1 MAILLGC
8 KAQYPA
14 LETVKKV
21 DLEKYAGKW
30 YEIAT
35 IPQGFQKGCICSMAE
50 YKTNPKGYV
59 EVYNSCRKNIPD
71 GKLKTVKGKAFPVKG
86 TGNSKLKVQFFWP
99 FRADYWIVELA
110 PDYSHAA
117 VGNKSRE
124 YLWILSRTPGLP
136 DSTYQS
142 LLDKLEKKQFDVSM
156 LQKTRQNCE

>member
-1 MAILLGC
+1 MAFLLGC

-14 LETVKKV
+14 LDTVEKV

-35 IPQGFQKGCICSMAE
+35 IPQGFQEGCVCSMAE
-50 YKTNPKGYV
+50 YKVNPKGYV
-59 EVYNSCRKNIPD
+59 EVKNSCRKNTPG

-110 PDYSHAA
+110 PDYSYAA
-117 VGNKSRE
+117 VGNKSRK
-124 YLWILSRTPGLP
+124 YLWILSRAPSLP
-136 DSTYQS
+136 DTTYQM
-142 LLDKLEKKQFDVSM
+142 LLDKLEKKQFDISM
-156 LQKTRQNCE
+156 LEKTRQDCE